1 MLLLL
6 TQIQFEFWNF
16 ILTIIAVILIPVT
29 VMVAKMWSNVDGL
42 MEFKRETK
50 ERNDKLDQRQEE
62 RDAQARL
69 TEKEILLKV
78 NRIETLLEGIEK
90 NINKN

>member
-1 MLLLL
+1 MPLLL

-50 ERNDKLDQRQEE
+50 ERNEKLDQRQEE
-62 RDAQARL
+62 RDTQARQ